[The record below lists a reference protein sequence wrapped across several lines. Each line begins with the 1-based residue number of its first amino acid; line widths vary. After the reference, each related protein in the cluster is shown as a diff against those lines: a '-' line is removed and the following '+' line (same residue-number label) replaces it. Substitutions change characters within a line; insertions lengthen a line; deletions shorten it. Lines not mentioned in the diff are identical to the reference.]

1 MTQPRY
7 KNIPTPKRTPG
18 TMAKQDYAKGEY
30 NNPFAKQSREHAEYY
45 QAYSELTLAEP
56 LEETA

>member
-1 MTQPRY
+1 
-7 KNIPTPKRTPG
+7 
-18 TMAKQDYAKGEY
+18 MAKQDYAKGEY